1 MLLLSTFMGKEVFA
15 PPNCARCTKTLW
27 FSFLFFF
34 FFSLQLLNLIL
45 HSSQFLEYLSTFGV
59 AKKQFFKKVIIFV
72 YKMISNIVFFLILHH
87 LDFEIYKEDIWSK
100 ETKLKGKLFLKRG
113 NKNVK
118 KPKLLKNLAFLLY
131 APKNIKI
138 CPMQYGREH
147 TDVVVL
153 YLKILRDTL
162 RQNLKD
168 TK

>member
-1 MLLLSTFMGKEVFA
+1 MLLQTVHDA
-15 PPNCARCTKTLW
+15 PKRYD
-27 FSFLFFF
+27 FLFFFFF

-59 AKKQFFKKVIIFV
+59 AKKQFFKKIIIFV
-72 YKMISNIVFFLILHH
+72 YKMISNIVFFNSSPFGFWNIQRRHLIQRN
-87 LDFEIYKEDIWSK
+87 
-100 ETKLKGKLFLKRG
+100 ETKRKIIFKRG

-138 CPMQYGREH
+138 FPMQYGREH